1 VLALHWRPKPTMLGT
16 IKDVSQ
22 ILANA
27 ATILVA
33 VAAAFWFFRSRRYS
47 KRVEFN
53 VEFNVFESGDPKSK
67 ILQLNLMLDNKGQ
80 VEHHCY
86 ILAYEVAE
94 MRADGTCVADKKE
107 GFIFRSGNIVEKDA
121 EYYYVRPGVCQR
133 IVTTI
138 PVPNTV
144 KLAKVRAFFTYRLE
158 GPKIDP
164 DQPLMPQRFKRND
177 WTALVRI
184 VDLATGSAVAS
195 TAGKISEDR
204 QPEDYSI

>member
-1 VLALHWRPKPTMLGT
+1 MQFVQNPSDRDDGSRSSVGREINACWRGGSPILSTVRKNVWAKSREGCRVLALHWRPKPTMLGT

-158 GPKIDP
+158 GPKI
-164 DQPLMPQRFKRND
+164 
-177 WTALVRI
+177 
-184 VDLATGSAVAS
+184 
-195 TAGKISEDR
+195 
-204 QPEDYSI
+204 